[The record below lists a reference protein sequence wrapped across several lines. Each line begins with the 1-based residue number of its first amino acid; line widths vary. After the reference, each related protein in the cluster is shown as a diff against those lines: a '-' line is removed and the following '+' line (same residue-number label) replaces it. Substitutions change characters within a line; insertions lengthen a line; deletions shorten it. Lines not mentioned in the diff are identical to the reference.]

1 MSPEP
6 GPVSPI
12 LGLSLL
18 LAVGFAAAELA
29 KRIRF
34 PSVTGY
40 IVAGL
45 LLGPVGFD
53 LLPADLLEGRLQT
66 FTDIALM
73 LVAFG
78 IGESLDLQQLRR
90 GARLLVGV
98 GLGESF
104 ACFVLAGVGTG
115 LAGCLTQAFGVLT
128 TWQVCLSAGLL
139 AGSIAVATAPAST
152 IAVVRELG
160 AAGPLSRLV
169 LSSVAINNGAS
180 ITLFGIAV
188 VVARALLGTSPSE
201 IWLQA
206 AMPLAVILGSLA
218 LGLLVGL
225 SIDLVVHRL
234 SRRAD
239 VLVFA
244 LGAVF
249 FCGGI
254 AEYLG
259 FSAMLAGLAAGAA
272 VVNRDR
278 RDVRAFR
285 AINDFEPPIYG
296 IFFALAGAQLH
307 IREIVA
313 GGVVGTVFV
322 LARAA
327 GKLLGAWA
335 GARRSHLDPRMK
347 RFLGLG
353 LLSQAGLAIGLAYL
367 VQQDASLAI
376 VRSLLINVVV
386 ASVVVNELIGPPL
399 LRLVLTRAG
408 EAGAEAAGVELRP
421 APSQTLGDVQVVPWT
436 WPKLTAPER
445 TVGTVV
451 FGIGHPQTA
460 RGLARVTTLMAHY
473 YGASPLGVHV
483 MVEEEPEDF
492 WGGELDRDTRALFAL
507 ARAEAASMGYP
518 MAATVE
524 FAPTPA
530 IGLYSVAEA
539 EGAQAI
545 VLGHPLRGTAT
556 EFRRVVDEVAREA
569 LCPVILVKFAGPLH
583 TERILVP
590 LTSIQDMEPIEPVVA
605 ALASVEHHELT
616 LLCML
621 PPEASGR
628 DGEEARERMGDWI
641 ARVGVPAEVSCI
653 LARTEARL
661 PAVLEAARDHDILVM
676 ASGTSRGLR
685 RLFFGCLAED
695 IALRCRKTII
705 TVRAGLEAVPLAE
718 KQDHGI

>member
-1 MSPEP
+1 MHPAT
-6 GPVSPI
+6 GPVNSI

-18 LAVGFAAAELA
+18 LAVGFTAAELA
-29 KRIRF
+29 KRIRL

-45 LLGPVGFD
+45 VLGPVGFD
-53 LLPADLLEGRLQT
+53 LLPKELVEGRLQT

-78 IGESLDLQQLRR
+78 IGESLDLRQLRR

-98 GLGESF
+98 VLGTSI
-104 ACFVLAGVGTG
+104 ACFVLGGLGMG
-115 LAGCLTQAFGVLT
+115 LAAYLTQAFGVLT
-128 TWQVCLSAGLL
+128 TWQVCLAAGLL
-139 AGSIAVATAPAST
+139 AGSIAVETAPAST
-152 IAVVRELG
+152 IAVIRELS

-169 LSSVAINNGAS
+169 LSSVAMINGAS
-180 ITLFGIAV
+180 ITLFGIVV
-188 VVARALLGTSPSE
+188 VVARALLGTAPAQV
-201 IWLQA
+201 WLQA
-206 AMPLAVILGSLA
+206 VMPLVVILGSLA

-225 SIDLVVHRL
+225 TIDLVVHRL
-234 SRRAD
+234 SRRTD

-249 FCGGI
+249 LCGGL
-254 AEYLG
+254 ADYLG
-259 FSAMLAGLAAGAA
+259 FSSLLAGLAAGAA

-285 AINDFEPPIYG
+285 AINDFEPPIYA
-296 IFFALAGAQLH
+296 IFFGLAGVQLH
-307 IREIVA
+307 LRELVA
-313 GGVVGTVFV
+313 GGVTAVVFV

-335 GARRSHLDPRMK
+335 GARNSQLDPEMK
-347 RFLGLG
+347 RVFGLG

-367 VQQDASLAI
+367 VQHDPSLII

-408 EAGAEAAGVELRP
+408 ETAAEAVGPERPP
-421 APSQTLGDVQVVPWT
+421 APPQGESDIEVVPWT
-436 WPKLTAPER
+436 WPKLVAPER
-445 TVGTVV
+445 PVGTVI
-451 FGIGHPQTA
+451 FGVGNPQTA
-460 RGLARVTTLMAHY
+460 RGLARIATLMAHY
-473 YGASPLGVHV
+473 YRATPLGVHV
-483 MVEEEPEDF
+483 MVEEDPDDF
-492 WGGELDRDTRALFAL
+492 WGGEQDRETRALFAL

-530 IGLYSVAEA
+530 IGLNSVAEA
-539 EGAQAI
+539 EEAQAI
-545 VLGHPLRGTAT
+545 LLGHPLGGTAT

-569 LCPVILVKFAGPLH
+569 LCPVILVRFAGPLH

-590 LTSIQDMEPIEPVVA
+590 LTSIEGMEPIEPVVA

-621 PPEASGR
+621 PPEAGR
-628 DGEEARERMGDWI
+628 RDEQQARERMQHWI
-641 ARVGVPAEVSCI
+641 AKVGVPADVRCI

-661 PAVLEAARDHDILVM
+661 PAVLEAARDHDIVVM
-676 ASGTSRGLR
+676 ASGTSRGVR
-685 RLFFGCLAED
+685 RLFFGSLAED
-695 IALRCRKTII
+695 IAVRCHRTMI
-705 TVRAGLEAVPLAE
+705 TVRP
-718 KQDHGI
+718 